1 MIVTIDGPAGA
12 GKSTAA
18 RALAQRLGFEFLD
31 TGAMYRAVTWA
42 GLKQGINLEDTE
54 AVAEMARCLDIQFDG
69 SRVLVDGVDATSDLR
84 SPRVTVESRHVAGN
98 LEVRRH
104 LVTLQQRFG
113 EGRNIVTEGRDQ
125 GTVVF
130 PKAECKFYVTADPRE
145 RAARRQREF
154 ADRGQAVS
162 LDELLA
168 HQSERDERDAGRD
181 FGGMKPAPDAATI
194 DTTGL
199 SHDEVVDLL
208 ERHTRSRMH

>member
-42 GLKQGINLEDTE
+42 GLEKGINLEDAS

-69 SRVLVDGVDATSDLR
+69 PRVTVDGVDATGQLR
-84 SPRVTVESRHVAGN
+84 SPQVTVESRHVAGN

-113 EGRNIVTEGRDQ
+113 ENRNIVTEGRDQ

-130 PKAECKFYVTADPRE
+130 PNAECKFYVTADPQE
-145 RAARRQREF
+145 RAVRRQREF
-154 ADRGQAVS
+154 ADRGQNVS
-162 LDELLA
+162 LNELLA
-168 HQSERDERDAGRD
+168 QQSERDERDAARD
-181 FGGMKPAPDAATI
+181 FGGMRAASDAITI

-199 SHDEVVDLL
+199 SHDEVVQVL
-208 ERHTRSRMH
+208 EAHTRARMH